1 MKKFLRILLLFVVLL
16 IIISIIFFKQIFY
29 LKYEAPEV
37 SSTNGDFYSKI
48 VDKINASFLD
58 IISGTKQIKLDENF
72 INQQLK
78 NKLEKEDNFQVSKS
92 FLKKEYTF
100 EVKDLWV
107 NIDEEYLYFF
117 GNLCL
122 NDKYYSSVKLVLTL
136 AKEDDY
142 IIIKFEKA
150 EVGKL
155 NLSRKQSFAL
165 ITYAFD
171 EKYDFGEFDKS
182 NQSFKLSVDYI
193 NEQIANYVYI
203 DIFLL
208 DDITLG
214 NKELIVTFLINKKFF
229 Q

>member
-1 MKKFLRILLLFVVLL
+1 MKKFLRILLLFVVVL
-16 IIISIIFFKQIFY
+16 IILSMIFFKQVFY

-37 SSTNGDFYSKI
+37 SSANGDFYSEI

-78 NKLEKEDNFQVSKS
+78 NKLEKEDNYRISQKGF
-92 FLKKEYTF
+92 TF
-100 EVKDLWV
+100 EVKNLWV
-107 NIDEEYLYFF
+107 NINEDYLYFF

-122 NDKYYSSVKLVLTL
+122 NNKHYSSVKLVLTL
-136 AKEDDY
+136 SKENDY

-155 NLSRKQSFAL
+155 NLSGKQAFAL
-165 ITYAFD
+165 ITYFLD

-193 NEQIANYVYI
+193 NEQIANYVHV

-208 DDITLG
+208 DDIVLG
-214 NKELIVTFLINKKFF
+214 NKELIMTFLINKKFF